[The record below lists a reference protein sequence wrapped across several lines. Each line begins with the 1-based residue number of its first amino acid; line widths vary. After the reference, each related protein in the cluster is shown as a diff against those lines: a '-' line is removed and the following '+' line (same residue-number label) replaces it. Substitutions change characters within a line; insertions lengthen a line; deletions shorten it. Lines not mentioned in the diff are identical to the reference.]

1 CVCVYV
7 CVGVCVC
14 VCVSVCAC
22 VSACQRVSE
31 SDTSGSWVSHPCI
44 ISETAGRYQLPAH
57 CHHSIALE
65 REGGRERVEESKRHT
80 EGEREMRVR
89 QRDRERERER
99 ERERKEREREKITF
113 IE

>member
-1 CVCVYV
+1 MW
-7 CVGVCVC
+7 VGCELLHT
-14 VCVSVCAC
+14 AF
-22 VSACQRVSE
+22 CQRVSE

-65 REGGRERVEESKRHT
+65 REGGRERVEESKRNT
-80 EGEREMRVR
+80 EEESEMRVR

-99 ERERKEREREKITF
+99 EREKKESVKPEEIGYQGLSAPREESNH
-113 IE
+113 